1 VVQELNEVNAS
12 YTFIDSAK
20 PIVDRAPRQKGE
32 KVGAMM
38 KLQDAQ
44 GGRLATFGAGGER
57 AVIVVPQVTRIAFEH
72 MRQRLVIA

>member
-1 VVQELNEVNAS
+1 VVGSGGLGPGEEARG
-12 YTFIDSAK
+12 DSAK
-20 PIVDRAPRQKGE
+20 PIVDRAPSLEGE

-57 AVIVVPQVTRIAFEH
+57 AVRIPPYRAVG
-72 MRQRLVIA
+72 RAKILVHVF